1 MFEKEYCVVRKIM
14 FVTHRNVAAGA
25 VFEFKCFV
33 AKVLNQLRRSIVW
46 AAQALCGK
54 KKIAQNEIVVIAW
67 IVKLLCAVSK
77 VVLLLRY

>member
-46 AAQALCGK
+46 VAQALCGK
-54 KKIAQNEIVVIAW
+54 KKNRTKRNSSDRMDCQVA
-67 IVKLLCAVSK
+67 LCGK
-77 VVLLLRY
+77 

>member
-33 AKVLNQLRRSIVW
+33 AKVLNRKNKNDQEHCARRTNLKLSSMQETDGYNIKRK
-46 AAQALCGK
+46 AF
-54 KKIAQNEIVVIAW
+54 AW
-67 IVKLLCAVSK
+67 HEVACVK
-77 VVLLLRY
+77 